1 MSIHD
6 FGTGVRYA
14 AGRGLKDTLLKMLKI
29 KIMDIE
35 RRMNLERVSARACE
49 VVPRPWW

>member
-1 MSIHD
+1 MSVPD
-6 FGTGVRYA
+6 FGAGVRYA

-29 KIMDIE
+29 KIVEIE
-35 RRMNLERVSARACE
+35 AKERVSARACE

>member
-6 FGTGVRYA
+6 FGTGVPYA

-29 KIMDIE
+29 KIVEIE
-35 RRMNLERVSARACE
+35 AKERVSARACE